1 MLAARFVDDHTWQP
15 LVERP
20 LGGAPRPADRVP
32 DGLAF
37 VRAVPAVQ
45 QPAASATSPRCST
58 AASDTWWST
67 RPRLQPTVIVTGA
80 DAGDRTAAQVLLARV
95 AAAHRRLELVRA
107 DGGCTGSLI
116 ARRLTALVLVPAIVA
131 GRRHAGSRAV
141 MAPDRVRKRWSGVAE

>member
-1 MLAARFVDDHTWQP
+1 M
-15 LVERP
+15 
-20 LGGAPRPADRVP
+20 
-32 DGLAF
+32 
-37 VRAVPAVQ
+37 
-45 QPAASATSPRCST
+45 
-58 AASDTWWST
+58 
-67 RPRLQPTVIVTGA
+67 IVTGA

>member
-1 MLAARFVDDHTWQP
+1 MLAARFVDDHTWQL

-37 VRAVPAVQ
+37 VRAVPAVH